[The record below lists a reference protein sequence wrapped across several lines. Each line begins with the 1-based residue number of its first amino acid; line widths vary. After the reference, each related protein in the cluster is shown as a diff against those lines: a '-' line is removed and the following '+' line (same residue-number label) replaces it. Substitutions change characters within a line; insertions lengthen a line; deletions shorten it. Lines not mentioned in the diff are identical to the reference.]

1 VLTYSKV
8 VPDNTS
14 AYITLEADG
23 SVFIANNP
31 AGIVHFAMLAVF
43 AGFPPACASEVEHLE
58 LLRECD
64 CARTGGPSGLVTLPN
79 GTFGFAFEVMD
90 TANNTVQGL
99 AYVRVI
105 PSGIPIYAGLAVNT
119 LPAFSTQGGQSFVAT
134 GSGFKVIDTAFAVY
148 SRADLGLSYNATVCV
163 NSLRSLLATAHRLDD
178 SVMVVVC

>member
-43 AGFPPACASEVEHLE
+43 AGFPPAFASGVEQLE
-58 LLRECD
+58 LLLECD

-119 LPAFSTQGGQSFVAT
+119 LPAFSTQGGQSFV
-134 GSGFKVIDTAFAVY
+134 VY